1 MSQGGC
7 GKGRVAYRAVREV
20 GPCYRIWR
28 RSGTVLNPIPQV
40 SYALQKSLGLW
51 FMFWAVRVS
60 AGVDYKLNTRGR
72 SVRWAVVVVGF
83 ALTSIPGAR
92 LGWFRVIAFLMGLS
106 FLCWPN
112 LAYYLNSQFES
123 WPSTEGRVDSI
134 RQQSSSRWQVA
145 YDFEVEGERFGGL
158 STLKVDPRLNA
169 GDPSLEEMRIV
180 VRYDPL
186 NPARSS
192 RIT

>member
-1 MSQGGC
+1 MQ
-7 GKGRVAYRAVREV
+7 VV
-20 GPCYRIWR
+20 
-28 RSGTVLNPIPQV
+28 NPMPQV

-51 FMFWAVRVS
+51 FMFWAIRVS

-72 SVRWAVVVVGF
+72 SVRWAVVIVGF

-92 LGWFRVIAFLMGLS
+92 LGWFRVVAFLMGLS

-112 LAYYLNSQFES
+112 LAYYLNSLFET
-123 WPSTEGRVDSI
+123 WPITEGQVGSI
-134 RQQSSSRWQVA
+134 QQQSSSRWQVA

-158 STLKVDPRLNA
+158 STSKVDPRLNA
-169 GDPSLEEMRIV
+169 GNPSLEEMRISI
-180 VRYDPL
+180 RYDPL
-186 NPARSS
+186 NPGRSS

>member
-1 MSQGGC
+1 MQF
-7 GKGRVAYRAVREV
+7 V
-20 GPCYRIWR
+20 
-28 RSGTVLNPIPQV
+28 NPIPQV
-40 SYALQKSLGLW
+40 SYTLQKSLGVW
-51 FMFWAVRVS
+51 FMFWAIRVS
-60 AGVDYKLNTRGR
+60 AGVDYKLNARGR

-92 LGWFRVIAFLMGLS
+92 LGWFRFLAFLMGVS

-112 LAYYLNSQFES
+112 LAYYLNNLFEI

-134 RQQSSSRWQVA
+134 QQQSSSRWQVA

-186 NPARSS
+186 NPGRSS
-192 RIT
+192 RIA